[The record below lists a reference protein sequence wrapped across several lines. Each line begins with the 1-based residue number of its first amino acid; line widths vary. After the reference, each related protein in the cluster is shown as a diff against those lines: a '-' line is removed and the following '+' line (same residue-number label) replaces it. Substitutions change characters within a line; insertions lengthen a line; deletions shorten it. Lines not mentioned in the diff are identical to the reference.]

1 MAVGRV
7 IRLALVAA
15 LLLGAGSAPR
25 TLQYW
30 EYGGVH
36 LQLNRVRLLTERL
49 SKQNLLYQFRLAGE
63 QRGSLVATA
72 AQIDAAMVALIE
84 GSPRL
89 GVPAPATLEI
99 RRQIEEMDS
108 AWGALRSIA
117 VASPFEYVRRAAERG
132 ASDPLGIRH
141 FEQLASAIYRSAEAV
156 SAEYIALCEQQ
167 SIQGCRAV
175 ATATASGMLSE
186 RLMKEFAFVIAGVDA
201 STNTA
206 RLRKSRESLD
216 RTLAAAGREESVQ
229 ATMSPDR
236 GKSGVVAASIW
247 GEIQSSWQALRGD
260 VDRVIGGEAD
270 AVVLDEA
277 LARQHALLRDLQR
290 LSVAVRRFAATRRAT
305 GVEPPS

>member
-15 LLLGAGSAPR
+15 LILGAGSAPR

-72 AQIDAAMVALIE
+72 AQIDAAMVALID

-89 GVPAPATLEI
+89 GVPQPATLEI
-99 RRQIEEMDS
+99 RRQIDEMDS

-132 ASDPLGIRH
+132 SSDPLGIRH
-141 FEQLASAIYRSAEAV
+141 FEQLATAIYRSADAV
-156 SAEYIALCEQQ
+156 SAAYIANCEQQ
-167 SIQGCRAV
+167 SIQGCRTV

-186 RLMKEFAFVIAGVDA
+186 RLMKEFAFVIAGVD
-201 STNTA
+201 SSSNTA
-206 RLRKSRESLD
+206 RLSKSRESLE
-216 RTLAAAGREESVQ
+216 RTLAAASQEESVQ

-236 GKSGVVAASIW
+236 GKSGVVAAGI
-247 GEIQSSWQALRGD
+247 GDEIQSSWQGLRGD
-260 VDRVIGGEAD
+260 VDRVIGGEKDPA
-270 AVVLDEA
+270 LLNGA

-290 LSVAVRRFAATRRAT
+290 LSVAVRRFAAARRAAAAR
-305 GVEPPS
+305 PPS